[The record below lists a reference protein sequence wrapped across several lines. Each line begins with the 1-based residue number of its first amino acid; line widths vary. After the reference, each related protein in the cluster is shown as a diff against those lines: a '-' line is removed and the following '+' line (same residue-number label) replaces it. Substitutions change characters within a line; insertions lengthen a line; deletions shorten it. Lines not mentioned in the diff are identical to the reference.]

1 MDHVRDRLFGS
12 LSIRRAS
19 GVVILATLASALG
32 YTKRE
37 DLYEQGSYLTAD
49 ERMWTAWF
57 ETGAFVAAAGLVFV
71 ALALLVGP
79 PGNTPSVTESEP
91 AAREQD

>member
-1 MDHVRDRLFGS
+1 
-12 LSIRRAS
+12 
-19 GVVILATLASALG
+19 LG

-37 DLYEQGSYLTAD
+37 DLYEQASYLTAD

-71 ALALLVGP
+71 ALALLVGR
-79 PGNTPSVTESEP
+79 PGNTPSATESEP